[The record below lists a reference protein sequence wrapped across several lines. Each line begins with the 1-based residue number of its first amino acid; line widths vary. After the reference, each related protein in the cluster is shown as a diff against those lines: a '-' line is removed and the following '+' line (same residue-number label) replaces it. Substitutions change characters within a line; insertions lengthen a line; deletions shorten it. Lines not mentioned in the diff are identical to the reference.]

1 MCQQNVGTK
10 EGVALHDKNAKN
22 VYQKK
27 FQKKNS
33 NGELI
38 FEDIQILRAGAG
50 AGAGAGA
57 IKCQQTVDSAKP
69 VSDFV

>member
-1 MCQQNVGTK
+1 MCQQNVGTT

-50 AGAGAGA
+50 AGA

>member
-1 MCQQNVGTK
+1 MCQQNVGTT

-50 AGAGAGA
+50 A
-57 IKCQQTVDSAKP
+57 IKCHQTVDSAKP

>member
-1 MCQQNVGTK
+1 MCQQNVGTT

-50 AGAGAGA
+50 
-57 IKCQQTVDSAKP
+57 KCHQTVDSAKP